1 MNSVPKIHAHLEPQ
15 NETLFGN
22 RVFASIIKDLENP
35 MTGILMRFEDT
46 EKYREDD
53 AKMEAGIGMMGQ

>member
-1 MNSVPKIHAHLEPQ
+1 
-15 NETLFGN
+15 
-22 RVFASIIKDLENP
+22 
-35 MTGILMRFEDT
+35 MTDILMRFEDT